1 MSAGEWTAFGHREE
15 CLICRRTGGWCTVSP
30 NGDAVQCARVES
42 AHPVKQKDGTVKWL
56 HPIPDELRPRARSL
70 PARRPAEKRQR
81 LTTPEWVNLWKQHR
95 SSVNPQKLRRFSERL
110 GVSVESLEAYG
121 IGFDRETGCWSWPMY
136 DGRQKIVGIRI
147 RSEDG
152 RVKAC
157 VKGRANQNGLFI
169 PEGFSLNPLSPD
181 LRTSNN
187 YPLFLATPEGPTDGA
202 AAWDLGITAVGRPN
216 SSSGNLFLRQ
226 LLGGTPH
233 RQEVVVVGENDGPVW
248 PQVPGAVPLF
258 PGIAGALSCC
268 RELLDAAGILRL
280 VMPPRPVKDFRD
292 WKLAGATA
300 ADVAIAVGKA
310 AKIDADW
317 LRRAEAAME
326 RRKAGAVALFGR
338 MCGRVAQYAE
348 QDRAVRAERMRSWM
362 RRRGYPVDVQ
372 RRAAA

>member
-1 MSAGEWTAFGHREE
+1 
-15 CLICRRTGGWCTVSP
+15 
-30 NGDAVQCARVES
+30 
-42 AHPVKQKDGTVKWL
+42 
-56 HPIPDELRPRARSL
+56 
-70 PARRPAEKRQR
+70 
-81 LTTPEWVNLWKQHR
+81 VNLWKQHR

-300 ADVAIAVGKA
+300 ADVAIVVGKA

-338 MCGRVAQYAE
+338 MCGRVAQYSE

>member
-1 MSAGEWTAFGHREE
+1 MSDGRQWQHVGNKPCPVCGHRRY
-15 CLICRRTGGWCTVSP
+15 CTISPDGDLIRCMR
-30 NGDAVQCARVES
+30 AES
-42 AHPVKQKDGTVKWL
+42 NRPCPGNDGSLGWL
-56 HPIPDELRPRARSL
+56 HPVPESFRTETNAL

-300 ADVAIAVGKA
+300 ADVAIAAGKA

-326 RRKAGAVALFGR
+326 RRKAGAVSLFGR

-348 QDRAVRAERMRSWM
+348 QDRAVRAERVRAWM